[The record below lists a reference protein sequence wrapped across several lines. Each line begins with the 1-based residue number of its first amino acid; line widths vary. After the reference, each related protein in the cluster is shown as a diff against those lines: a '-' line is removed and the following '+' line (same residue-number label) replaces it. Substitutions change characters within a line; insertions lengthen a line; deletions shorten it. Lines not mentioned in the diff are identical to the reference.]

1 MNSPL
6 KFKVYEYLKEAK
18 HATDEQLLEFLNKNG
33 GCSKNELN
41 KALMQLEILGLVS
54 IRWVAKEKRR
64 VEVIETPAPESSTQ
78 TS

>member
-6 KFKVYEYLKEAK
+6 KFKVYEYLKDVK
-18 HATDEQLLEFLNKNG
+18 HATDEQLFEFLNKNG

-41 KALMQLEILGLVS
+41 KVLMQLEILGLVS

-64 VEVIETPAPESSTQ
+64 VEVIEAPTPESSTPAA
-78 TS
+78 

>member
-6 KFKVYEYLKEAK
+6 KFKVYEYLKEVK

-33 GCSKNELN
+33 TCSMNELN
-41 KALMQLEILGLVS
+41 KAMMQLEILGLVN

-64 VEVIETPAPESSTQ
+64 VEVVETPAPESSTQ
-78 TS
+78 VA